1 MKKQAPKNQQN
12 KPFRNRRNN
21 KEYENNQIYNT
32 KMLMFK
38 ETKDQKYDWRKE
50 TVKNMKHYNCLL
62 TVIQL

>member
-1 MKKQAPKNQQN
+1 MKKQAPKIQQN

-38 ETKDQKYDWRKE
+38 ETKDI
-50 TVKNMKHYNCLL
+50 KNMTEEKKL
-62 TVIQL
+62 

>member
-38 ETKDQKYDWRKE
+38 ETKDI
-50 TVKNMKHYNCLL
+50 KNMTEEKKL
-62 TVIQL
+62 